1 MTKWLDGPAEDED
14 IVISTRIRVAR
25 NIIRYRFPS
34 YLSIA
39 ESEELTDYVLD
50 NVKDVLKENYK
61 FVRIRDLSSR
71 ERMMCVEEHLI
82 SPSMIQN
89 GDRSSFLVR
98 DDERATIMI
107 NEEDHIRIQ
116 TLFPGLNLEEAWEL
130 CSYIDDELEGKLD
143 YAYDERWG
151 YLTSCPTNVGTG
163 LRASVML
170 HLPCISITGNMDSV
184 IEGLRKMGLTA
195 RGLYGEGSEALG
207 YLYQISNQTTLGES
221 EEEIIDKLN
230 KVIYQIVGRE
240 RSIRKYLFESKRL
253 YLEDKVFRSLG
264 TLKYSRMMNSKESM
278 NHLSNIRLGGSLGIL
293 DESVLD
299 ITTRLMIEV
308 QPASIQNRFDRDME
322 DRERDIGRAQ
332 IMRDFI
338 QSLEG

>member
-1 MTKWLDGPAEDED
+1 MTKWLDGPAEEED

-34 YLSIA
+34 YLSIP
-39 ESEELTDYVLD
+39 ESEELTDYILD

-71 ERMMCVEEHLI
+71 QRLTCVEEHII

-89 GDRSSFLVR
+89 GDKSSFLLR

-143 YAYDERWG
+143 YAYDEKWG

-240 RSIRKYLFESKRL
+240 RSIRKYLFENKRL

-264 TLKYSRMMNSKESM
+264 TLKYSRIMNSKESM

-299 ITTRLMIEV
+299 STTRLMIEV
-308 QPASIQNRFDRDME
+308 QPASIQNRFNRDME
-322 DRERDIGRAQ
+322 DKERDIGRAQ